1 LIPRKQGVPLWHG
14 LTCSILCSILVG
26 SLADV
31 ERDMAGIYEKFKPRE
46 K

>member
-1 LIPRKQGVPLWHG
+1 LFVF
-14 LTCSILCSILVG
+14 VG

-31 ERDMAGIYEKFKPRE
+31 EHDMAGIYEKFKPRE